1 MGKSV
6 RKDLP
11 QSVLIT
17 RTITELD
24 NDVVGLV
31 VLRIG
36 HNLETDK
43 IVGTACARANQIVVF
58 ASRVYNLHVRHVG
71 IPLTN
76 AQTCSAYK
84 PLVNRIGR
92 IVLSPEQQIR
102 VINVMP
108 DSKAPPIFADCLSNL
123 EALVLAVVV
132 DVQRSTIWT
141 CAHGVRPFSAD
152 SAPVE
157 PRSGQWPVG
166 IN

>member
-1 MGKSV
+1 MGESV

-11 QSVLIT
+11 QSILIA
-17 RTITELD
+17 RTINEFD

-36 HNLETDK
+36 HNLEPDK
-43 IVGTACARANQIVVF
+43 VVSTASAGADQIVVL
-58 ASRVYNLHVRHVG
+58 ASVVYNLHVCHVG
-71 IPLTN
+71 IPLAD
-76 AQTCSAYK
+76 AQTCSAYE

-92 IVLSPEQQIR
+92 VVLTPEQQIR
-102 VINVMP
+102 VVNVMP
-108 DSKAPPIFADCLSNL
+108 DTKPPSILADCLPDA
-123 EALVLAVVV
+123 EALVLAVGV
-132 DVQRSTIWT
+132 DVQGSAVGT
-141 CAHGVRPFSAD
+141 CSHGKRPFSAD